1 MIALQNL
8 RKTFGATVAVRD
20 VSFVAA
26 NGEVTGLL
34 GPNGAGKTTTLR
46 LLTGV
51 LKPENGTVH
60 IDGIDAH
67 RQSFEARARLG
78 VVPETVGLYDRLTV
92 REHLV
97 YSAELHGGNRFDVNE
112 RVNDVLERV
121 DLTRLA
127 SRRAATLSLGQ
138 RRRVALARALVHQ
151 PANIVFDEPTN
162 GLDVLGVRDVR
173 AEIRRLAAAGCAVIV
188 STHVMPEISA
198 VCDRIVVLSKGE
210 VVATGT
216 PRELQQRAG
225 ASTLE
230 DAFVRTIGTA
240 EGLN

>member
-1 MIALQNL
+1 VIALHQL
-8 RKTFGATVAVRD
+8 RKRFGSVMAVSD

-51 LKPENGTVH
+51 LKPERGTVS
-60 IDGIDAH
+60 IDGIDVH
-67 RQSFEARARLG
+67 REPFAARARLG

-92 REHLV
+92 REHLL
-97 YSAELHGGNRFDVNE
+97 YSARLHGGHGLDLRH
-112 RVNDVLERV
+112 RVDAALERA
-121 DLTRLA
+121 DLTRVA
-127 SRRAATLSLGQ
+127 SRRASSLSLGQ

-151 PANIVFDEPTN
+151 PGNVLFDEPTN
-162 GLDVLGVRDVR
+162 GLDVLGVRDMR

-198 VCDRIVVLSKGE
+198 VCDRIVVLAKGE
-210 VVATGT
+210 VVAIGT
-216 PRELQQRAG
+216 PGELQERTG

-230 DAFVRTIGTA
+230 DAFVRTIGSA